1 MLVRRNLEF
10 LTKYEPIRGEKSRE
24 YRIYIYHGTVYFE
37 KETERRG
44 ARSGERSRLHGE
56 EYGDIKKFFSKVRLL
71 EKKK

>member
-10 LTKYEPIRGEKSRE
+10 LTKYEPIRKGKIQGVS
-24 YRIYIYHGTVYFE
+24 YIYKTVYFE

-44 ARSGERSRLHGE
+44 ARSGERSRLHRE
-56 EYGDIKKFFSKVRLL
+56 EYDDIKKFFSKVRLL